1 MKFAKVDNKRIE
13 ATKGATGICPVCGSE
28 VIARCG
34 EKNIHHWSH
43 KTKCSDHWWENETE
57 WHRNWKNQ
65 FPKEWQEIV
74 HFDDSGEKH
83 IADIKTPENWVV
95 EFQHSAIKPEERRS
109 RNEFYNKDSNLI
121 WVVDG
126 TRRKTDLKQFKDE
139 LEFGNEINKNPLLIE
154 ALSESRLLEEWGYSE
169 SFVFL
174 DFGDNEIGKE
184 YLWCICPVQNGKNF
198 ITKVTK
204 KPFIELLNNKKFGIS
219 VMHKII
225 EPLEEA
231 EIQQQIQ
238 HKEWNIRL
246 LQKDIA
252 LLRQSLDDNKT
263 YKENVSEG
271 SIINQ
276 RVGYVIGICKNKY
289 KSFDREDAS
298 TMLNGYKKALSNANH
313 SNEEIVIEFNNNV
326 IPKTKQTRYWLEWKK
341 FMQALIESV

>member
-121 WVVDG
+121 WVVVG
-126 TRRKTDLKQFKDE
+126 TRRKTDIKQFEDE
-139 LEFGNEINKNPLLIE
+139 LGFGVARYKKPLFID
-154 ALSESRLLEEWGYSE
+154 SWRQSRLLKEWKNSDV
-169 SFVFL
+169 FVFL
-174 DFGDNEIGKE
+174 DFGDNVDFGNNDIDKE
-184 YLWCICPVQNGKNF
+184 CLWCICPQIYNGKAF
-198 ITKVTK
+198 LTKITKSD
-204 KPFIELLNNKKFGIS
+204 FIKSLKNLKFGEA
-219 VMHKII
+219 VLNKIV
-225 EPLEEA
+225 EPLE
-231 EIQQQIQ
+231 
-238 HKEWNIRL
+238 RL
-246 LQKDIA
+246 E
-252 LLRQSLDDNKT
+252 SLE
-263 YKENVSEG
+263 KENAIEQQRIKSEL
-271 SIINQ
+271 
-276 RVGYVIGICKNKY
+276 NKRY
-289 KSFDREDAS
+289 G
-298 TMLNGYKKALSNANH
+298 N
-313 SNEEIVIEFNNNV
+313 
-326 IPKTKQTRYWLEWKK
+326 IPLHKIYR
-341 FMQALIESV
+341 